1 MKRDRARSAATVVL
15 QLLLLFST
23 PQVLLGLS
31 KSKSKLQYCER
42 PHSRCLDM
50 NHSLSCL
57 GVKLPYTSTSTD
69 LVPDAETPEE
79 AQERLHDWQGLK
91 KVPKCWAAI
100 QPLLCALYIPN
111 CENSSL
117 HLPPQEMCKLIE
129 NHCQIL
135 KIENSWP
142 AEFNCENETIYPAK
156 LCKNDLRE
164 LKFNSTAGRC
174 ESPLV
179 QTYRPEAYHYPNFEG
194 CDLQCYDPLFSMDE
208 HRQIHNLIAWTA
220 TIAGLCNIFAI
231 LTFMIEWQSL
241 NRYPNIV
248 ILYINVCFLFI
259 CFGWLSQFWSGT
271 RDDIVCRKN
280 GARKTSEPSDEDL
293 SCVINFVFSYY
304 FLIAAFIWFVIFT
317 YSLHTTFQ
325 SFGKIQEKVDKKG
338 GYFHLLAWSIP
349 LVFCVVVMVLGE
361 IDGDS
366 VTGTCFVG
374 VNNKIYSIIFVL
386 IPILISVLIGLFY
399 LVRVLFGL
407 LALKKESTQ
416 VISKQAKSKIHSAA
430 IKVIMFMILIV
441 VFVSSMFMCYI
452 YEYNNDHLWK
462 DSLRK
467 YIVCKLGIIPDTDI
481 GNCRIEF
488 KPSVSKKQLYIL
500 VLFGNA
506 VLMSF
511 WVWTN
516 QIGNAWCECL
526 IRWLK
531 KLRGHEQKNQDS
543 SKYNKHKLIASAF
556 AKRHQLNSNDFTVTF
571 SKEDPFGLVFGLNS
585 NLTDNISST
594 WAAALPKFIRRRG
607 ALTGEEHL
615 SVSSSCLQ
623 SDSEISY
630 SMCRVSVESRSH
642 SLDSTISVKAFEMTR
657 KVRRFSKHVK
667 KKHKRSNKLLCKLPS
682 SQKGSVTSQDI
693 NRQLTLT
700 FPEFQNV
707 YSQPDTELQ
716 LNTIPNLERRTASA
730 GIDESLKDQMKTL
743 KTLSISS
750 LSMVNTKL
758 LQMSLKGL
766 TSSNQSEQF
775 ILEDFTK
782 YDRRGIYKS
791 VAIVDTDTN
800 TDTEEEKKSS
810 NNSDTD

>member
-1 MKRDRARSAATVVL
+1 MNGNRMKQINYCTLIIL
-15 QLLLLFST
+15 QLLWFLS
-23 PQVLLGLS
+23 PQVLSLL
-31 KSKSKLQYCER
+31 KSKNKLQYCEKTQ
-42 PHSRCLDM
+42 SRCMEM
-50 NHSLSCL
+50 NHSILCL
-57 GVKLPYTSTSTD
+57 GVKLPYTSISTD
-69 LVPDAETPEE
+69 LVLDADTLEE
-79 AQERLHDWQGLK
+79 AQERLHNWQGLK

-100 QPLLCALYIPN
+100 QPLLCALYMPH
-111 CENSSL
+111 CENNSL
-117 HLPPQEMCKLIE
+117 YLPPQEMCKLIE

-142 AEFNCENETIYPAK
+142 VEFNCENETIYPPK
-156 LCKNDLRE
+156 PCKNDLHD
-164 LKFNSTAGRC
+164 LKFNSSGGHC

-179 QTYRPEAYHYPNFEG
+179 QTYRPEVYHYPNFEG

-220 TIAGLCNIFAI
+220 TITAFCNIFAI
-231 LTFMIEWQSL
+231 LTFTIEWQSL

-248 ILYINVCFLFI
+248 ILYINICFLFI
-259 CFGWLSQFWSGT
+259 CFGWLSQFWSGA

-280 GARKTSEPSDEDL
+280 GARKISEPSDEDL

-325 SFGKIQEKVDKKG
+325 SFGKIQDKVDKKG

-349 LVFCVVVMVLGE
+349 LVFCVIVMVLGE

-374 VNNKIYSIIFVL
+374 INNKIYRIVFVIIPVF
-386 IPILISVLIGLFY
+386 ISVVIGLFY
-399 LVRVLFGL
+399 LIRVLFGL

-430 IKVIMFMILIV
+430 IKVILFMILTI
-441 VFVSSMFMCYI
+441 VFVSSMFICYI
-452 YEYNNDHLWK
+452 NEYYYDNLWK

-467 YIVCKLGIIPDTDI
+467 YIVCKLSIIPDTDV
-481 GNCRIEF
+481 GSCHIEF
-488 KPSVSKKQLYIL
+488 RPSVSKKQLSIL
-500 VLFGNA
+500 VLFGNGI
-506 VLMSF
+506 LMSF

-531 KLRGHEQKNQDS
+531 KWRGHEQRNEDS

-556 AKRHQLNSNDFTVTF
+556 AKRHQLNSDDFTVTF

-607 ALTGEEHL
+607 ALTGEEQL
-615 SVSSSCLQ
+615 SLSSSYMH

-630 SMCRVSVESRSH
+630 SMSYSKVSVESRSH
-642 SLDSTISVKAFEMTR
+642 SCDSTISVKAFEMTR
-657 KVRRFSKHVK
+657 KVRRFSKHTK
-667 KKHKRSNKLLCKLPS
+667 KKHKSNTLVCKLPA

-693 NRQLTLT
+693 SGQ
-700 FPEFQNV
+700 V
-707 YSQPDTELQ
+707 SH
-716 LNTIPNLERRTASA
+716 
-730 GIDESLKDQMKTL
+730 SLKIKMCFH
-743 KTLSISS
+743 
-750 LSMVNTKL
+750 
-758 LQMSLKGL
+758 
-766 TSSNQSEQF
+766 NQ
-775 ILEDFTK
+775 IHCHK
-782 YDRRGIYKS
+782 
-791 VAIVDTDTN
+791 
-800 TDTEEEKKSS
+800 
-810 NNSDTD
+810 

>member
-1 MKRDRARSAATVVL
+1 MRINKLKLLNYHIVFLL
-15 QLLLLFST
+15 QLLICI
-23 PQVLLGLS
+23 PQVWSLL
-31 KSKSKLQYCER
+31 KSKSKLQYCEKTQ
-42 PHSRCLDM
+42 SKCVVTNYTM
-50 NHSLSCL
+50 CL
-57 GVKLPYTSTSTD
+57 GVKLPYNSTSID
-69 LVPDAETPEE
+69 LVSDADTLEE
-79 AQERLHDWQGLK
+79 AQEKLHYWQGLK

-100 QPLLCALYIPN
+100 QPLLCALYMPN
-111 CENSSL
+111 CENNSI

-142 AEFNCENETIYPAK
+142 SEFNCDNETLYPPR
-156 LCKNDLRE
+156 LCKNDIRE

-220 TIAGLCNIFAI
+220 TIAGICNTFAI

-259 CFGWLSQFWSGT
+259 CFGWLSQFWSGA

-293 SCVINFVFSYY
+293 SCVINFIFSYY

-349 LVFCVVVMVLGE
+349 LVFCVVAMVIGE

-366 VTGTCFVG
+366 VTGTCFIG
-374 VNNKIYSIIFVL
+374 VNNKIYRLLFVL
-386 IPILISVLIGLFY
+386 VPISISVGIGLFY
-399 LVRVLFGL
+399 LIRVLFGL

-416 VISKQAKSKIHSAA
+416 VISKLAKSKIHSAA
-430 IKVIMFMILIV
+430 IKVVMFMILIII
-441 VFVSSMFMCYI
+441 FISSMFMCYI
-452 YEYNNDHLWK
+452 HEYSNDQLWK

-467 YIVCKLGIIPDTDI
+467 YIVCKLGIIPDTDVAS
-481 GNCRIEF
+481 CHIEF
-488 KPSVSKKQLYIL
+488 RPSVSKKQLYIL
-500 VLFGNA
+500 VLFGNG

-516 QIGNAWCECL
+516 QIGNAWRECL

-531 KLRGHEQKNQDS
+531 KWRGQEQRNQDS
-543 SKYNKHKLIASAF
+543 TKYNKHKLIASAF
-556 AKRHQLNSNDFTVTF
+556 AKRHQLNSDDFTVTF

-607 ALTGEEHL
+607 ALTGEEQL
-615 SVSSSCLQ
+615 SKSSSYMH

-630 SMCRVSVESRSH
+630 SMCRISVESRSH

-657 KVRRFSKHVK
+657 KVRRFSKHTK
-667 KKHKRSNKLLCKLPS
+667 KKHKRGNKLVCKLPS

-693 NRQLTLT
+693 NQLMLT
-700 FPEFQNV
+700 FPAFQNV
-707 YSQPDTELQ
+707 FSLPDVTSQAAPV
-716 LNTIPNLERRTASA
+716 PNLERREASA
-730 GIDESLKDQMKTL
+730 GIDEGLKEQMKTL
-743 KTLSISS
+743 RNISMSS
-750 LSMVNTKL
+750 LNLVNSKL

-766 TSSNQSEQF
+766 SGSDQSEQF
-775 ILEDFTK
+775 MLEDYFK
-782 YDRRGIYKS
+782 CD
-791 VAIVDTDTN
+791 
-800 TDTEEEKKSS
+800 
-810 NNSDTD
+810 NNSLYKPVALMDSDDGQKLSDKTDSD

>member
-1 MKRDRARSAATVVL
+1 M
-15 QLLLLFST
+15 
-23 PQVLLGLS
+23 
-31 KSKSKLQYCER
+31 
-42 PHSRCLDM
+42 
-50 NHSLSCL
+50 
-57 GVKLPYTSTSTD
+57 
-69 LVPDAETPEE
+69 PD
-79 AQERLHDWQGLK
+79 
-91 KVPKCWAAI
+91 
-100 QPLLCALYIPN
+100 
-111 CENSSL
+111 CENNNI

-129 NHCQIL
+129 SHCQIL

-142 AEFNCENETIYPAK
+142 SEFNCDNETLYPPR
-156 LCKNDLRE
+156 LCKNDIRE

-174 ESPLV
+174 ELPLV
-179 QTYRPEAYHYPNFEG
+179 QTYRHEVYHYPNFEG

-259 CFGWLSQFWSGT
+259 CFGWLSQFWSGA

-293 SCVINFVFSYY
+293 SCVINFIFSYY

-349 LVFCVVVMVLGE
+349 LVFCVVAMVIGE

-374 VNNKIYSIIFVL
+374 INNKIYRIIFVL
-386 IPILISVLIGLFY
+386 LPIALSVGIGLFY

-407 LALKKESTQ
+407 LALKNESTQ
-416 VISKQAKSKIHSAA
+416 VISKLAKSKIQSTAV
-430 IKVIMFMILIV
+430 KVVMFMILIII
-441 VFVSSMFMCYI
+441 FISSMFMYYI
-452 YEYNNDHLWK
+452 HEYSNDQLWK

-467 YIVCKLGIIPDTDI
+467 YIVCKLGILPDADVS
-481 GNCRIEF
+481 NCRIESR
-488 KPSVSKKQLYIL
+488 PSVSKKQLYIL
-500 VLFGNA
+500 VLFGNG

-511 WVWTN
+511 WVWTQ
-516 QIGNAWCECL
+516 QIINSWREC
-526 IRWLK
+526 IVRWLK
-531 KLRGHEQKNQDS
+531 KCRGKEQRNRNS
-543 SKYNKHKLIASAF
+543 AKYNKHKLIASAF
-556 AKRHQLNSNDFTVTF
+556 AKRHQLNSDDFTVSF

-607 ALTGEEHL
+607 ALTGEEQL
-615 SVSSSCLQ
+615 SVSSSFVQ

-657 KVRRFSKHVK
+657 KVRRFSKHSK
-667 KKHKRSNKLLCKLPS
+667 KKHKRGNKLVCKLPP

-693 NRQLTLT
+693 NQLMLT
-700 FPEFQNV
+700 FPAFQNV
-707 YSQPDTELQ
+707 FSLPDVKSQAAPV
-716 LNTIPNLERRTASA
+716 PNLERRTASA
-730 GIDESLKDQMKTL
+730 GIDESLKEQMKSL
-743 KTLSISS
+743 KNISISS
-750 LSMVNTKL
+750 LNLMNSKL

-766 TSSNQSEQF
+766 SSSDQSEQYMM
-775 ILEDFTK
+775 EDFSK
-782 YDRRGIYKS
+782 YDNNSFYKTVALVDSGEEDKMTYKS
-791 VAIVDTDTN
+791 D
-800 TDTEEEKKSS
+800 
-810 NNSDTD
+810 

>member
-1 MKRDRARSAATVVL
+1 
-15 QLLLLFST
+15 
-23 PQVLLGLS
+23 
-31 KSKSKLQYCER
+31 
-42 PHSRCLDM
+42 M
-50 NHSLSCL
+50 NHSTCL
-57 GVKLPYTSTSTD
+57 GVKLPYSSTSTD
-69 LVPDAETPEE
+69 LILDADTPEE
-79 AQERLHDWQGLK
+79 AQERLHSWLGLK

-100 QPLLCALYIPN
+100 QPLLCALYMPN
-111 CENSSL
+111 CENNNL

-142 AEFNCENETIYPAK
+142 PEFNCENETLYPPK

-174 ESPLV
+174 ELPLV
-179 QTYRPEAYHYPNFEG
+179 QTYRPEVYHYPNFEG
-194 CDLQCYDPLFSMDE
+194 CDIQCYDPLFSKEE

-220 TIAGLCNIFAI
+220 TIAGLCNVFAI

-259 CFGWLSQFWSGT
+259 CFGWLSQFWSGA
-271 RDDIVCRKN
+271 RDDIVCRKS

-325 SFGKIQEKVDKKG
+325 SFGKIQDKIDKQG

-349 LVFCVVVMVLGE
+349 LVFCVIIMVLGE

-374 VNNKIYSIIFVL
+374 INNKIYGIIFVL
-386 IPILISVLIGLFY
+386 IPVLISVVIGLFY

-407 LALKKESTQ
+407 LALKNENTQ
-416 VISKQAKSKIHSAA
+416 VISNQAKSKIHSAA
-430 IKVIMFMILIV
+430 FKVIIFMILIV
-441 VFVSSMFMCYI
+441 LFVSSMFMCYI
-452 YEYNNDHLWK
+452 HEYNNDRLWK
-462 DSLRK
+462 NSLRK
-467 YIVCKLGIIPDTDI
+467 YIVCKLGIIPETDV

-500 VLFGNA
+500 MLFGNG

-531 KLRGHEQKNQDS
+531 KWRSDEQINRDS
-543 SKYNKHKLIASAF
+543 TKYNKHKLIASAF
-556 AKRHQLNSNDFTVTF
+556 AKRHQFNSNDFTVTF

-607 ALTGEEHL
+607 ALTGEEQV
-615 SVSSSCLQ
+615 SVSSTSFIH
-623 SDSEISY
+623 SDSEISI

-667 KKHKRSNKLLCKLPS
+667 KKQKLRNKLMCQLPS

-693 NRQLTLT
+693 NGQFMLS
-700 FPEFQNV
+700 FPDSQNMFLL
-707 YSQPDTELQ
+707 PDKEIVE
-716 LNTIPNLERRTASA
+716 NNAPIPNFDRRTAAA
-730 GIDESLKDQMKTL
+730 GFDGSLEEQMKSI
-743 KTLSISS
+743 SISS
-750 LSMVNTKL
+750 LNLINNRKVHK
-758 LQMSLKGL
+758 SLGRL
-766 TSSNQSEQF
+766 CSNDHSEQY

-782 YDRRGIYKS
+782 YTSKGMYK
-791 VAIVDTDTN
+791 AIAIIDTDT
-800 TDTEEEKKSS
+800 DEEGKSDKY
-810 NNSDTD
+810 DTD